1 MIELPYT
8 RKFSI
13 DSYEIFVRV
22 PNDYNDNTRDYPII
36 VLLDPNFL
44 FTVLYGIKRV
54 TDNNIIIGIGHKGLD
69 FSHEK
74 AQDLNYRSNVYRVR
88 DFLPFSLDPEIF
100 MKGTEPELKRDMIQL
115 SGQANDFASIIKY
128 KILPFIRDTFRVSND
143 STLIGHSF
151 GGVFTIFIYLL
162 HPGIFQ
168 NYISISPVLDSRY
181 YLQKEMFTDVEQS
194 NLKSKIY
201 CAFGSLEKDPR
212 EPSALQIAERNFCEL
227 MKNSHFKIEIIDGE
241 DHTSI
246 VPCAILRG
254 LKFIEA
260 NC

>member
-74 AQDLNYRSNVYRVR
+74 AQDLNYVMRHLHNMAKTVGVS
-88 DFLPFSLDPEIF
+88 
-100 MKGTEPELKRDMIQL
+100 
-115 SGQANDFASIIKY
+115 SG
-128 KILPFIRDTFRVSND
+128 
-143 STLIGHSF
+143 
-151 GGVFTIFIYLL
+151 
-162 HPGIFQ
+162 
-168 NYISISPVLDSRY
+168 
-181 YLQKEMFTDVEQS
+181 
-194 NLKSKIY
+194 
-201 CAFGSLEKDPR
+201 
-212 EPSALQIAERNFCEL
+212 
-227 MKNSHFKIEIIDGE
+227 
-241 DHTSI
+241 
-246 VPCAILRG
+246 
-254 LKFIEA
+254 KFIE
-260 NC
+260 